1 MLESVLFRNIEIVS
15 GESIKT
21 GDVLVKDGKIAE
33 VGWDLPRHAELIVED
48 SGLTLMPGV
57 IDPHV
62 HLREPGA
69 THKEDLES
77 GSKAAASGGVTS
89 FFDMPNTT
97 PLTITS
103 AAVAHKKQLASQKSI
118 VNYNFY
124 IGATV
129 DNLDE
134 LNTCE
139 NIPGIKIFMGSSTGS
154 LLVDR
159 KEDLAH
165 IFANGSRL
173 IAVHAEDEAMV
184 QANKQRY
191 SESTDP
197 ADHLLIREDAAA
209 LKATKL
215 AVSLA
220 DKYNRRLHIL
230 HLTTIEEALFLE
242 HHASGLVTTE
252 VSPQHL
258 LL

>member
-118 VNYNFY
+118 VNY
-124 IGATV
+124 
-129 DNLDE
+129 
-134 LNTCE
+134 
-139 NIPGIKIFMGSSTGS
+139 
-154 LLVDR
+154 
-159 KEDLAH
+159 
-165 IFANGSRL
+165 
-173 IAVHAEDEAMV
+173 
-184 QANKQRY
+184 
-191 SESTDP
+191 
-197 ADHLLIREDAAA
+197 
-209 LKATKL
+209 
-215 AVSLA
+215 
-220 DKYNRRLHIL
+220 
-230 HLTTIEEALFLE
+230 
-242 HHASGLVTTE
+242 
-252 VSPQHL
+252 
-258 LL
+258 